1 VLNSR
6 GLQEMDVRMNT
17 LDRLTVQIGVGALGL
32 WIALAVGLAITRV
45 PWSSEAWFAI
55 PAINLS
61 QHGYMGTSVLASRG
75 TWLRG
80 LERHTYWIMPA
91 HALAQAVWYK
101 VIGFSLLR
109 QRLLSVAFG
118 IVALLSW
125 FVIIASLSK
134 TYLAALIG
142 GLVIGFQ
149 RDFLNAAGNGRM
161 DMMAAALGSM
171 AMAIWLKFHSI
182 SPRAAVLVSHSLAA
196 AAVFTH
202 PCGVLFAGVLVI
214 SSLYAKPKV
223 RLSTFALIAAPYL
236 FAATLW
242 WIYIAQAPSDFMSQF
257 FGNASGFA
265 GEYLPRKRFN
275 GLTAPW
281 AALASEVW
289 LRYLVPFG
297 FQTLKSRTSVLYALW
312 LSVCVSALTVAV
324 FNRNLRRQAGIR
336 WLLRSGLFVFL
347 IMGLFEGLKFQHY
360 LVYSLPFLGAL
371 AAMVGTELWRTE
383 ALPRT
388 ILAVAV
394 SILVLP
400 QIADAVRQ
408 IRRDPRRTE
417 YLPVADWLV
426 RNLGPTDQVIAGA
439 EFGYPLGFSGRLSD
453 DVRLGYFTDLQP
465 RYIVTSAWYR
475 DWFQSAK
482 LREPAVSAHIQCILT
497 RDYVRALV
505 SGEFIVY
512 ERKEQ

>member
-1 VLNSR
+1 
-6 GLQEMDVRMNT
+6 MNT
-17 LDRLTVQIGVGALGL
+17 LDRGTVEIGVGALGL
-32 WIALAVGLAITRV
+32 WTALAVGLSITRV

-61 QHGYMGTSVLASRG
+61 EHGYMGTSVLASRG

-91 HALAQAVWYK
+91 HALVQTVWYK

-118 IVALLSW
+118 IVTLLSW

-149 RDFLNAAGNGRM
+149 RDFLSAAANGRM
-161 DMMAAALGSM
+161 DMMTAALGSM
-171 AMAIWLKFHSI
+171 AIATWLKFHST

-202 PCGVLFAGVLVI
+202 PCGVLFAGVLAI
-214 SSLYAKPKV
+214 SNLYVERKV
-223 RLSTFALIAAPYL
+223 RLSTYALAAMPYL
-236 FAATLW
+236 LAATFW
-242 WIYIAQAPSDFMSQF
+242 CIYIAQAPSDFMSQF
-257 FGNASGFA
+257 FGNMSGFA
-265 GEYLPRKRFN
+265 GEYLPRTRFN

-281 AALASEVW
+281 AAIASEVW

-297 FQTLKSRTSVLYALW
+297 FQTLKSGTSVLYALW
-312 LSVCVSALTVAV
+312 LAICVSALAVAV
-324 FNRNLRRQAGIR
+324 FNRNIRRQTGIR

-371 AAMVGTELWRTE
+371 AAIVGTELWRSE
-383 ALPRT
+383 VLPRT
-388 ILAVAV
+388 ILMAAV

-400 QIADAVRQ
+400 QIADAARQ
-408 IRRDPRRTE
+408 IRRDPLRTE

-426 RNLGPTDQVIAGA
+426 RNLGPTDQVIGGA
-439 EFGYPLGFSGRLSD
+439 EFGYPFRFSGRLSD
-453 DVRLGYFTDLQP
+453 DVRLGYSTGLQP
-465 RYIVTSAWYR
+465 RYIVTSGWYR
-475 DWFQSAK
+475 DWFRSAK
-482 LREPAVSAHIQCILT
+482 LREPAVSAHIECILT
-497 RDYVRALV
+497 REYVKALV

-512 ERKEQ
+512 ERRAQ

>member
-1 VLNSR
+1 
-6 GLQEMDVRMNT
+6 MNT
-17 LDRLTVQIGVGALGL
+17 IDRRTAEIGVAALGL
-32 WIALAVGLAITRV
+32 WIALAVGLSITRI

-61 QHGYMGTSVLASRG
+61 EHGYMGTSVLASSG

-80 LERHTYWIMPA
+80 LERHTYWIMPV

-101 VIGFSLLR
+101 AIGFSLLR

-134 TYLAALIG
+134 TYLTALLG
-142 GLVIGFQ
+142 GLIIGFQ
-149 RDFLNAAGNGRM
+149 RDFLNAAANGRM
-161 DMMAAALGSM
+161 DMMTAALGSV
-171 AMAIWLKFHSI
+171 AIAIWLKFHSI
-182 SPRAAVLVSHSLAA
+182 SPRAAILISHSLAA

-214 SSLYAKPKV
+214 SNLYVERKV
-223 RLSTFALIAAPYL
+223 RLSTFALAAAPYL
-236 FAATLW
+236 LAATLW
-242 WIYIAQAPSDFMSQF
+242 WIYIAQAPSDFVSQF

-265 GEYLPRKRFN
+265 GEYMSRKRFN

-281 AALASEVW
+281 AAVASEVW

-297 FQTLKSRTSVLYALW
+297 FQTLKSATSVLYALW
-312 LSVCVSALTVAV
+312 LAICVSTLAVAV
-324 FNRNLRRQAGIR
+324 FNRNVRRQAGIR

-347 IMGLFEGLKFQHY
+347 IMGLFEGFKFQHY
-360 LVYSLPFLGAL
+360 LVYSLPFFGAL
-371 AAMVGTELWRTE
+371 AAMVGTELWRLE

-388 ILAVAV
+388 ILIAAV
-394 SILVLP
+394 SVLVLP
-400 QIADAVRQ
+400 QIADAARQ
-408 IRRDPRRTE
+408 IHRDPFRTE

-426 RNLGPTDQVIAGA
+426 RNLGTTDRVIGGA

-453 DVRLGYFTDLQP
+453 DVRLGYFTGLQP
-465 RYIVTSAWYR
+465 RYIVTSEWYR
-475 DWFQSAK
+475 DWFRSAK
-482 LREPAVSAHIQCILT
+482 LREPAVSAHIQCVLT
-497 RDYVRALV
+497 REYVKALV
-505 SGEFIVY
+505 SGEFVVY
-512 ERKEQ
+512 ERREQLR